1 MRDAN
6 DEPEAEKTVCSVC
19 GGRGLIIKDDAWAAP
34 CSCMKQQAV
43 QNKMKSAQLTRAMLG
58 SRFNGFNLEYYSRSG
73 NDETTGRSFYD
84 LSVTAVRAA
93 KQFTADVV
101 ENPNCDGL
109 LFTGPVGS
117 GKTFLA
123 GCIANALLEMGKEVM
138 MVVVP
143 DLLDEIRATY
153 DHDRYA
159 KEATELEIIDA
170 ARKVKILIL
179 DDLGAHNYTEWTR
192 NKIYNII
199 NYRLNNRLPT
209 VITTNLSLENLEE
222 YLGERTTSRLIQM
235 CRIYRLAVDTDIRII
250 SRHEKEKKTGRRRSD
265 EQI

>member
-1 MRDAN
+1 MQ
-6 DEPEAEKTVCSVC
+6 EKSDGPVADNNLCRLC
-19 GGRGLIIKDDAWAAP
+19 GGRGLVIRDAGWAAP
-34 CSCMKQQAV
+34 CSCMKQKSL
-43 QNKMKSAQLTRAMLG
+43 QNKLKSAQLTKSLLD
-58 SRFNGFNLEYYSRSG
+58 SRFNGFDLDYYAKTEKDG
-73 NDETTGRSFYD
+73 TTGRSYYD
-84 LSVTAVRAA
+84 LAVTSCRAA
-93 KQFTADVV
+93 RQFVAEAA
-101 ENPNCDGL
+101 ENPHCDGL

-117 GKTFLA
+117 GKTFLT
-123 GCIANALLEMGKEVM
+123 GCIANALLEMGKEVL

-153 DHDRYA
+153 DHDRYE
-159 KEATELEIIDA
+159 KEPTELDLTDA

-209 VITTNLSLENLEE
+209 VITTNLTLEDLEE

-235 CRIYRLAVDTDIRII
+235 CRVYRLATDTDIRYVK
-250 SRHEKEKKTGRRRSD
+250 RHEKEIKTRKG
-265 EQI
+265 

>member
-1 MRDAN
+1 MQDKY
-6 DEPEAEKTVCSVC
+6 DEPVADKSVCNFC
-19 GGRGLIIKDDAWAAP
+19 GGRGLVIKDTGWAEP

-43 QNKMKSAQLTRAMLG
+43 QNKLKSAQLTRSMLG
-58 SRFNGFNLEYYSRSG
+58 AKFKGFDLDYYDRDKH
-73 NDETTGRSFYD
+73 DETTGRSFYD
-84 LSVTAVRAA
+84 LAVVAGRAA
-93 KQFTADVV
+93 KQFVAEVV
-101 ENPNCDGL
+101 ENPHCDGL

-123 GCIANALLEMGKEVM
+123 SCIANVLLDIGKEVLL
-138 MVVVP
+138 VVVP

-153 DHDRYA
+153 DQDRYDRVV
-159 KEATELEIIDA
+159 TEHSVIDA

-179 DDLGAHNYTEWTR
+179 DDMGAHNYTEWTR

-209 VITTNLSLENLEE
+209 VITTNLSLENLED

-235 CRIYRLAVDTDIRII
+235 CRIYRLAVDTDIRIVK
-250 SRHEKEKKTGRRRSD
+250 RHEKEIQVKKGL
-265 EQI
+265 

>member
-1 MRDAN
+1 MQEKS
-6 DEPEAEKTVCSVC
+6 DEPVAGKPLCNFC
-19 GGRGLIIKDDAWAAP
+19 GGRGLVIKDAGLAAP
-34 CSCMKQQAV
+34 CSCMKQQAL
-43 QNKMKSAQLTRAMLG
+43 QNKLKSAQLTKSMLG
-58 SRFNGFNLEYYSRSG
+58 AKFNGFDLDYYSRTDK
-73 NDETTGRSFYD
+73 DETTGRSYYD
-84 LSVTAVRAA
+84 LAVMALRAA
-93 KQFTADVV
+93 KQFTGEAS
-101 ENPNCDGL
+101 ENPHCDGL

-117 GKTFLA
+117 GKSFLA
-123 GCIANALLEMGKEVM
+123 GCIANALLDMGKEVM

-153 DHDRYA
+153 DQDRYDRH
-159 KEATELEIIDA
+159 ATELDITDA
-170 ARKVKILIL
+170 ARKVRILIL

-235 CRIYRLAVDTDIRII
+235 CRASRLAVDTDIRVVK
-250 SRHEKEKKTGRRRSD
+250 RHEKEIKAKKKD
-265 EQI
+265 